1 MNHSCKKGKE
11 MKKLFSIILIIA
23 LLVSLVAC
31 ATTEAEEIA
40 EPEIAPAVEAEP
52 VEEQPAVAEET
63 ADVAKNSYL
72 RFDPLKGVVPGV
84 LYQLNLE
91 EGQEPIIR
99 GISLSGNGAGGDK
112 INNREPSVDNIRFV
126 FSINEWIYVV
136 LDTDKTEDLFGFI
149 VAHGNDPVVYD
160 ESAFIESLYDS
171 DKPSYSPFWVNEN
184 GAVAWD
190 TYVYS
195 TNDPGFF
202 DLVICYEEKPVAMV
216 VLRIY
221 PDEALNDFSDEQ
233 LEAFMQEATEEAK
246 QVNL

>member
-1 MNHSCKKGKE
+1 MN
-11 MKKLFSIILIIA
+11 KLFALFLTIT
-23 LLVSLVAC
+23 LLVLFVAC
-31 ATTEAEEIA
+31 ATTEVVEE
-40 EPEIAPAVEAEP
+40 PVAVEAAPAPESEP
-52 VEEQPAVAEET
+52 VAEEP
-63 ADVAKNSYL
+63 AAVEEPAPVAKDIYL
-72 RFDPLKGVVPGV
+72 RYDPVKGMIPGV

-91 EGQEPIIR
+91 EGQEPIVR
-99 GISLSGNGAGGDK
+99 GISLSGNGAGSDK
-112 INNREPSVDNIRFV
+112 INNRAPSTDNIRFI
-126 FSINEWIYVV
+126 FGINEWIYVV

-149 VAHGNDPVVYD
+149 VAHGNDPVVYN

-171 DKPSYSPFWVNEN
+171 DKASYSPFWVNEN

-190 TYVYS
+190 TYVFS

-233 LEAFMQEATEEAK
+233 LESFMKEATEEAK

>member
-1 MNHSCKKGKE
+1 
-11 MKKLFSIILIIA
+11 MKKLFSIILIVA
-23 LLVSLVAC
+23 LLVLLVAC
-31 ATTEAEEIA
+31 ATTEVEEETPVSVAAPAPEPEPAA
-40 EPEIAPAVEAEP
+40 EPEP
-52 VEEQPAVAEET
+52 VAEEP
-63 ADVAKNSYL
+63 AAAAKDIYL
-72 RFDPLKGVVPGV
+72 RYDPLKGMIPGV

-91 EGQEPIIR
+91 EGQEPIVR

>member
-1 MNHSCKKGKE
+1 

-91 EGQEPIIR
+91 EGQEPIVR

>member
-1 MNHSCKKGKE
+1 
-11 MKKLFSIILIIA
+11 MKKLFALFLAIA

-31 ATTEAEEIA
+31 ATTEVEVEEEPVVVEA
-40 EPEIAPAVEAEP
+40 APAPEPEP
-52 VEEQPAVAEET
+52 VAEEP
-63 ADVAKNSYL
+63 AAAAKDIYL
-72 RFDPLKGVVPGV
+72 RYDPLKGMIPGV

-91 EGQEPIIR
+91 EGQEPIVR

-149 VAHGNDPVVYD
+149 VAHGNDPVVYN

-221 PDEALNDFSDEQ
+221 PDQALNDFSDEQ

>member
-1 MNHSCKKGKE
+1 
-11 MKKLFSIILIIA
+11 MKKLFALFLAIA

-31 ATTEAEEIA
+31 ATTEVEVEEEPVVVEA
-40 EPEIAPAVEAEP
+40 APAPEPEPVVEPEP
-52 VEEQPAVAEET
+52 VAEES
-63 ADVAKNSYL
+63 APEAKDIYL
-72 RFDPLKGVVPGV
+72 RYDPLKGMIPGV

-91 EGQEPIIR
+91 EGQEPIVR

-126 FSINEWIYVV
+126 FGINEWIYVI

-149 VAHGNDPVVYD
+149 VAHGNDPVVYN
-160 ESAFIESLYDS
+160 ESAFIDSLYDS
-171 DKPSYSPFWVNEN
+171 DKASYSPFWVNEN
-184 GAVAWD
+184 GAVVWD
-190 TYVYS
+190 TYVFS

-202 DLVICYEEKPVAMV
+202 DLVICYEDKPTAMI

-221 PDEALNDFSDEQ
+221 PDESLNDFTDEQ
-233 LEAFMQEATEEAK
+233 LESFMKEATEEAK

>member
-1 MNHSCKKGKE
+1 MN
-11 MKKLFSIILIIA
+11 KLFALFLTIT
-23 LLVSLVAC
+23 LLVLFVAC
-31 ATTEAEEIA
+31 TTTEVVEE
-40 EPEIAPAVEAEP
+40 PVAVEAAPAPESEP
-52 VEEQPAVAEET
+52 VAEEP
-63 ADVAKNSYL
+63 AAVEEPAPVAKDIYL
-72 RFDPLKGVVPGV
+72 RYDPVKGMIPGV

-91 EGQEPIIR
+91 EGQEPIVR
-99 GISLSGNGAGGDK
+99 GISLSGNGAGSDK
-112 INNREPSVDNIRFV
+112 INNRAPSTDNIRFV
-126 FSINEWIYVV
+126 FGINEWIYVV

-149 VAHGNDPVVYD
+149 VAHGNDPVVYN

-171 DKPSYSPFWVNEN
+171 DKASYSPFWVNEN

-190 TYVYS
+190 TYVFS

-233 LEAFMQEATEEAK
+233 LESFMKEATEEAK